1 VDNAQPTRAAPAA
14 DTGRT
19 LRRPRVASP
28 RDALADQLAGTS
40 TQFTPD
46 EDADRL
52 IREDPFAF
60 LLAVISDMGIRAER
74 AWALPYHLRQRLGF
88 LTPRELAANHARV
101 SAAVQQEPKLH
112 RFVNNV
118 PAWLVQAAQIVL
130 DQYQGDAARIWSDTP
145 TATVLRERLESFPG
159 IGQKKA
165 AMAVEILAR
174 DLGVHLREMGGS
186 DIAYDVHVRRV
197 FLRTGLASRDEVT
210 HMVAVAR
217 TLNPERPGAL
227 DLPAWASDAA
237 GAAPQ
242 HQTARHARSTQP
254 APASSAK
261 ALGSKASESTALQV

>member
-1 VDNAQPTRAAPAA
+1 VLPPPPTPDAHAVGRALLVH
-14 DTGRT
+14 G
-19 LRRPRVASP
+19 
-28 RDALADQLAGTS
+28 DALADQLAGTS

-52 IREDPFAF
+52 IHEDPFAF
-60 LLAVISDMGIRAER
+60 LLAVISDMGIQAER
-74 AWALPYHLRQRLGF
+74 AWALPYRLRQRLGF
-88 LTPRELAANHARV
+88 LTPRELAASPARV

-174 DLGVHLREMGGS
+174 DLGVPLREMGGS

-197 FLRTGLASRDEVT
+197 FLRTGLASHDEVT

-217 TLNPERPGAL
+217 ALNPERPGAL
-227 DLPAWASDAA
+227 DLPAWDIGRRWCRPTAPDCPACPLNAA
-237 GAAPQ
+237 CPRLLRQ
-242 HQTARHARSTQP
+242 
-254 APASSAK
+254 SSQIK
-261 ALGSKASESTALQV
+261 GI